1 MIVNKIVLYN
11 NSDAEYLKL
20 FKTYSDVKAALFNKQ
35 KGVDYDEYEG
45 LAINGLTYEEI
56 GEWLNEDVVGIHT
69 DHNSDVW
76 IETNS

>member
-1 MIVNKIVLYN
+1 MERIECIKMTMSEFVGMCKAIN
-11 NSDAEYLKL
+11 E
-20 FKTYSDVKAALFNKQ
+20 DVWI
-35 KGVDYDEYEG
+35 DYDEYGG
-45 LAINGLTYEEI
+45 LAINDLSYEEI